1 MQVSVERS
9 GSSVIPLLG
18 PSLRFPSAEE
28 KPAVSS
34 LSGQEP
40 TLPHTLWT
48 SGPGLERQSLLSC
61 TTTARALV

>member
-1 MQVSVERS
+1 MKRS
-9 GSSVIPLLG
+9 GSRVIPLLR

-28 KPAVSS
+28 KSAVSS

-40 TLPHTLWT
+40 TLPDTLRT

-61 TTTARALV
+61 TTTAHALV